1 MSRKREKNVTCE
13 GDRDKEKDRKKDK
26 KREKETLK
34 DRQTKY
40 VQERWLVSSHAFHS
54 ILLKKNAINY

>member
-1 MSRKREKNVTCE
+1 VRGIEIKKKKGEE
-13 GDRDKEKDRKKDK
+13 DRKKDK
-26 KREKETLK
+26 KREKETLT

-54 ILLKKNAINY
+54 KKERTQLIIKLV